1 MNVLAKLFSWNTT
14 NILREPHFWVIIP
27 IVVLITFIYYALQFY
42 RIAIL
47 ETLPAAH
54 SLVTWEYIHNVIGS
68 LLYIPL
74 VYSMILWW
82 RGTLIIWALSIVFIT
97 PHIVYFYND
106 NLARIASNVFNLSIP
121 LLLLAY
127 ISLQLKWK
135 ERERRI
141 SYEKEKERQ
150 NYLDQVFKAEEDER
164 KRIAQEIH
172 DDSIQRLAVIA
183 TDAQLLTCAEQVSNL
198 PIIKKKAE
206 SIRDMIIS
214 VSHDLRR
221 LSLDLRPTVLDD
233 LGLVPALRWLVDGF
247 QRKSGISA
255 QIETIGENK
264 QLSKKYTVNIFR
276 IVQEALTNVQKH
288 SEATDVFIKLQFT
301 DKSIKLT
308 IQDNGKGFVLPENAE
323 LTAQAKLGLIGM
335 QQRAQFLNGSTI
347 LQSQIGKGTI
357 VSVEV
362 NLIS

>member
-1 MNVLAKLFSWNTT
+1 MNVLSKFLSWNAVS
-14 NILREPHFWVIIP
+14 ILRGLHFWII
-27 IVVLITFIYYALQFY
+27 ITLVVLITFLYYALQFY
-42 RIAIL
+42 RIAVFEIV
-47 ETLPAAH
+47 PVAR

-74 VYSMILWW
+74 LYSMILWW
-82 RGTLIIWALSIVFIT
+82 RRTLIIWALSIVFIT
-97 PHIVYFYND
+97 PHIVYFFND
-106 NLARIASNVFNLSIP
+106 NFARIIGNVFYLSIP

-127 ISLQLKWK
+127 INLQLKWS
-135 ERERRI
+135 ERERKI

-150 NYLDQVFKAEEDER
+150 NYLDQIFKAEEDER

-183 TDAQLLTCAEQVSNL
+183 TDAQLLTCTDQVKNL
-198 PIIKKKAE
+198 PVVKNKAE

-247 QRKSGISA
+247 QQKSGIYA
-255 QIETIGENK
+255 QIEAIGENTH
-264 QLSKKYTVNIFR
+264 LSKKYTVNIFR
-276 IVQEALTNVQKH
+276 IVQEALSNIQKH
-288 SEATDVFIKLQFT
+288 SEATNVFVKLQFI

-308 IQDNGKGFVLPENAE
+308 IQDNGKGFVLPKNAE
-323 LTAQAKLGLIGM
+323 LTAQAKLGLLGM
-335 QQRAQFLNGSTI
+335 QQRAQFLNGSMI

-362 NLIS
+362 YL